1 MAAILY
7 ILLYSALGYLC
18 LPPLLNRNSLAAAD
32 DSGSCN
38 SRTNL
43 PIPTQ
48 LLRIPAGM
56 ILGLT
61 LSTTLLYLL
70 CLILT
75 LLPPFNNKVSGPS
88 PLTTANALLA
98 GTAIL
103 IAVLVFRQK
112 HLDRRNFAGGIDEG
126 GTVDS
131 TKKSG
136 RGTTVNSVDKSGR
149 GTTVDY
155 ADKSPLGLRCR
166 IFFGISLLSFLAW
179 ALFLTFFVFYEKNG
193 VVSSGYT
200 VFSDYSPHT
209 AVISSFAKGN
219 NFPAQY
225 PHFTD
230 AGMRYHFFFFFL
242 CGNLQFL
249 GLPITWAMNLPSII
263 GIMAFAC
270 LSGGLAV
277 MWSGR
282 RAAFPLPAWLLFLR
296 GSGDGLTRLVEL
308 WRNSQ
313 TTVDTSG
320 SVLAEFLQR
329 VGSNVT
335 FTGYQPHDDWGLW
348 NMNVYANQRHFLW
361 GMALVLILVLLNFGS
376 IERRFWPR
384 RSRSDE
390 HELPAETVASAIK
403 TRKDPGELRRFIIS
417 LLLLFVMPYWH
428 GSALIV
434 VLLILFL
441 FAIFSRRRGQFISLA
456 VAAALGTLFLSQ
468 ICKLGTNPVDLATT
482 PIDPEAYSDVLSVG
496 TGVGVI
502 TPQWQPGFI
511 APDKS
516 LWGILK
522 YLYAILGL
530 SLPAIISLP
539 FWPKERWKQL
549 FSGAAPLLL
558 IFACTISLTP
568 DVTVNHKYILAAVM
582 LINIPLADLIVR
594 AWQYVFGQANAF
606 DHVKNETLPDVARP
620 PQPDQKP
627 GVLPGHQKNKRVARQ
642 LRRISSQLFVAIIA
656 CLTCFMLTLTGVL
669 DTFVYYNRNNGPY
682 VVRAD
687 TRSSFVQWL
696 ERTSPSARFLTP
708 AWAYHEF
715 FFSGRQAWYGH
726 PYYAWSAGYSTET
739 REIVTDW
746 LYNGADHNRDAFLEF
761 AAAHNIAYVVIDDET
776 RFNSENP
783 VNEEFFDHFPKAYID
798 TGNSGIVV
806 YVILPDLHILPH
818 DWEN

>member
-1 MAAILY
+1 MVAILY

-18 LPPLLNRNSLAAAD
+18 LPPLLNRSSLAAAD
-32 DSGSCN
+32 DSGSCD
-38 SRTNL
+38 SRTNP

-48 LLRIPAGM
+48 LLRIPAGT

-70 CLILT
+70 CLILG
-75 LLPPFNNKVSGPS
+75 LLPPFNDKVRGPS
-88 PLTTANALLA
+88 PLVAANALLA

-103 IAVLVFRQK
+103 IVVLVYRQK
-112 HLDRRNFAGGIDEG
+112 RLGRRAFGGEIDK
-126 GTVDS
+126 VS
-131 TKKSG
+131 A
-136 RGTTVNSVDKSGR
+136 VNSVDKSDR
-149 GTTVDY
+149 GTTANSVK
-155 ADKSPLGLRCR
+155 KSPFGWRSWLFLGA
-166 IFFGISLLSFLAW
+166 SLLTFLVW
-179 ALFLTFFVFYEKNG
+179 ALFLSFFVFYEKNG
-193 VVSSGYT
+193 VVSSGYS

-263 GIMAFAC
+263 GILAFAC

-296 GSGDGLTRLVEL
+296 GSGDGLPRLVEL
-308 WRNSQ
+308 WRDSRAA
-313 TTVDTSG
+313 VDTGG
-320 SVLAEFLQR
+320 SVLTEFLRR
-329 VGSNVT
+329 VGGNVT

-361 GMALVLILVLLNFGS
+361 GMALVLILVTLNFYG
-376 IERRFWPR
+376 IERHFWPR
-384 RSRSDE
+384 RSCSDE
-390 HELPAETVASAIK
+390 RELGDEREISAAMAASAAK
-403 TRKDPGELRRFIIS
+403 TRPDPGARRRFIIS

-434 VLLILFL
+434 VLLVLFL
-441 FAIFSRRRGQFISLA
+441 FALFSRRRGQFISLA
-456 VAAALGTLFLSQ
+456 VAAVLGTLFFSQ
-468 ICKLGTNPVDLATT
+468 ICKLGANSVDLAATS
-482 PIDPEAYSDVLSVG
+482 IDPEAYSDVLSTC
-496 TGVGVI
+496 TGI
-502 TPQWQPGFI
+502 IAPQWQPGFI
-511 APDKS
+511 APDTS

-539 FWPKERWKQL
+539 FWQKERCKQL
-549 FSGAAPLLL
+549 FSGTASLLL
-558 IFACTISLTP
+558 IFACTVSLTP

-594 AWQYVFGQANAF
+594 AWQYVFGQADAF
-606 DHVKNETLPDVARP
+606 GHAESGDLPEAVWS

-627 GVLPGHQKNKRVARQ
+627 GVARAPKNKRVAPQRG
-642 LRRISSQLFVAIIA
+642 RRIASRLAVAVVT
-656 CLTCFMLTLTGVL
+656 CLACFMLTLTGVL
-669 DTFVYYNRNNGPY
+669 DTFVYYNRNSGSK
-682 VVRAD
+682 VARAD
-687 TRSSFVQWL
+687 SRSSFVQWL
-696 ERTSPSARFLTP
+696 EQTSPSARFLTP

-726 PYYAWSAGYSTET
+726 PYYAWSAGYPTEE
-739 REIVTDW
+739 REIVTGW

-761 AAAHNIAYVVIDDET
+761 AAAHNIAYVIIDDEA
-776 RFNSENP
+776 RFNAEHP
-783 VNEEFFDHFPKAYID
+783 VNEEFFDRFPKAYTD
-798 TGNSGIVV
+798 TGNSGIIV
-806 YVILPDLHILPH
+806 YLILPDLHIVP
-818 DWEN
+818 DD